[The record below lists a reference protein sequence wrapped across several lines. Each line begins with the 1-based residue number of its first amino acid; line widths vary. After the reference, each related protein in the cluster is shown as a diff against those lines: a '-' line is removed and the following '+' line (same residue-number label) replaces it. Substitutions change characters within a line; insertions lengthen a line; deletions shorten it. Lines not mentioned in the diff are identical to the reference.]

1 MKKIILVTFTVLTG
15 FAFSQ
20 KSESKSRN
28 AVLKEKGIVIEKK
41 DLELL
46 SDESF
51 KLVSNYDFDQYRF
64 ENIEKK
70 VQLVNGPLI
79 VLQPFKELKKNKKS
93 ENDYEKNKLVK
104 RPENFKHEL
113 ILQLNIGLGAYT
125 APQDY

>member
-1 MKKIILVTFTVLTG
+1 MKKIILVAFTVLTG
-15 FAFSQ
+15 FAFAQ

-28 AVLKEKGIVIEKK
+28 AVIKEKGIVIEKK

-46 SDESF
+46 SEESF
-51 KLVSNYDFDQYRF
+51 KIISNYDFDQYRF

-79 VLQPFKELKKNKKS
+79 VLQPYKELKKNKKS
-93 ENDYEKNKLVK
+93 ENQNDQYKLVK

-113 ILQLNIGLGAYT
+113 ILQLNIGLGEYKPA
-125 APQDY
+125 QDY

>member
-1 MKKIILVTFTVLTG
+1 MKKIILVTFTLLSG
-15 FAFSQ
+15 FTFSQ
-20 KSESKSRN
+20 KSENKSRN
-28 AVLKEKGIVIEKK
+28 AVLKEKGIEIEKK
-41 DLELL
+41 DMEKL

-51 KLVSNYDFDQYRF
+51 NIISNYDFDQYRF

-93 ENDYEKNKLVK
+93 ENQSDQHKLVK

-113 ILQLNIGLGAYT
+113 ILQLNIGLGIKNAEELH
-125 APQDY
+125 